1 MSELSLTKAFQA
13 NVSNAVM
20 AQVTSETAEADR
32 IDAAIKVWHQLNE
45 MGVDNIGHL
54 SAPKKSETNN
64 MWVAAYNTTYEAI
77 AVDLYGAKISKA
89 LRDDLVAVKQPLV
102 VSGGRKK
109 GIEKTKQYLQQQVGK
124 RLGQIRGDIKKY
136 IDAGNEKPKTET
148 VKKSDLDRVL
158 DRCADIL
165 KQMNKKKPDD
175 SITADTRAL
184 FKAFKPESL
193 YLAVLSEI
201 DSLQVEAKSVEK
213 SSD

>member
-1 MSELSLTKAFQA
+1 MTELSLNKAFLA
-13 NVSNAVM
+13 NVSNAVL
-20 AQVTSETAEADR
+20 AQVNSETAEADR
-32 IDAAIKVWHQLNE
+32 IDAAIKVWHHLND

-136 IDAGNEKPKTET
+136 IDAGNEKPKTERAVNT
-148 VKKSDLDRVL
+148 DLDRTLTALAKVI
-158 DRCADIL
+158 A
-165 KQMNKKKPDD
+165 QMNKKKPDD
-175 SITADTRAL
+175 SIKADVRAM
-184 FKAFKPESL
+184 FKNMKPEDLFTHIS
-193 YLAVLSEI
+193 
-201 DSLQVEAKSVEK
+201 SVI
-213 SSD
+213 

>member
-13 NVSNAVM
+13 NVSNAVL

-54 SAPKKSETNN
+54 NAPNKSETNN

-89 LRDDLVAVKQPLV
+89 LRDDLVARKQPLV

-136 IDAGNEKPKTET
+136 IDAGNEKPKTEKAVNT
-148 VKKSDLDRVL
+148 DLDRTLTALAKVI
-158 DRCADIL
+158 A
-165 KQMNKKKPDD
+165 QMNKKKPDD
-175 SITADTRAL
+175 SIKADVRAM
-184 FKAFKPESL
+184 FKNMKPEDLFVHIS
-193 YLAVLSEI
+193 
-201 DSLQVEAKSVEK
+201 SVI
-213 SSD
+213 